1 MATDLKSNTEGLLL
15 TRFWGGENR
24 GACVQVTSTN
34 RNVASNELFQYV
46 TLSREEARTLANDLL
61 AFANK
66 REVDKMVD
74 A

>member
-1 MATDLKSNTEGLLL
+1 MATDLKSNTPGLDL
-15 TRFWGGENR
+15 TRFWGGEER
-24 GACVQVTSTN
+24 GCCVQVTSVY
-34 RNVASNELFQYV
+34 RNLASNEFFQYV

-66 REVDKMVD
+66 REVDTTI